1 MADRPV
7 VARKSEPVKA
17 GDRLEDKT
25 RMSVRLVAQ
34 RARLW
39 KLLWDW
45 ECKEQISTNG
55 RMDAHEGTCFHAQEK
70 VYGFQLANPKQ
81 SVGTSGNG
89 ITDEL
94 AHHAF
99 LIQG

>member
-81 SVGTSGNG
+81 SVGTRGNG
-89 ITDEL
+89 MSDEL